1 MSGPVAAFGAGADQG
16 VCRKLTMTNMK
27 NRSESVKKRM
37 FMLAAAMPLAAVLAD
52 VNPVDTRWTFGAHEP
67 FQMYRRVGRI
77 CTGSIEGNA
86 RWLKEWLDWWDESA
100 PAKMKEIGFNYLHSR
115 FYKGMGWEIEK
126 KDFPN
131 VKKFVRNCHANG
143 VKVLAYVQ
151 FSTLYPELMRRE
163 IPDIETWASYDMDG
177 KNNRYGG
184 QYFRWAPCL
193 NSLEWREYIKKICTI
208 ALTEGGFDGIM
219 FDNVYDIPCY
229 CARCQKEFAKHLPK
243 IPDSED
249 RFGIGYLG
257 DMLLPRYPRNA
268 FRHMETK
275 DPVLQAWALW
285 RCETMNNVMM
295 DFRRHIKSIKAD
307 AVVTGNPSPYRSRSR
322 FIDRAQNMAELCKA
336 FDVIIMQND
345 NFPEVKEGRIYNRVR
360 DLKFAQEMGQRI
372 VALCDNVENLHS
384 DREAKFLM
392 PMIEDVVFG
401 GIPTDRTTMFPSP
414 EEGFVNSEVW
424 NRRKP
429 QHKRFNSFTAAHRD
443 ALVAP
448 TIHSVRIFY
457 PEREVMLSEKT
468 HQGVVAAEEIFL
480 RNRVPYGYIVSS
492 PDDVM
497 TVPPDTET
505 IVVPGLVCLN
515 DAQVSALV
523 TYAKKGGK
531 LVVTGDAG
539 RCDGWNAQYRR
550 NPLLAQIAGLP
561 NVSVRENADSVKS
574 NLDWRYTV
582 DAPADGGK
590 ALLADLAK
598 VGWKAPV
605 EFEGLPPHVFAEYRR
620 LPDGSL
626 AVHLVNYMPET
637 PVSGAKVVLPDG
649 AGATAEVP
657 FGEDP
662 SAKRVQPDGSL
673 PEFAEY
679 LLLTVK

>member
-1 MSGPVAAFGAGADQG
+1 
-16 VCRKLTMTNMK
+16 
-27 NRSESVKKRM
+27 M
-37 FMLAAAMPLAAVLAD
+37 FLAVAAMPLAAAVAE

-67 FQMYRRVGRI
+67 FPMYRRVGRI
-77 CTGSIEGNA
+77 CTGAIEGNA

-100 PAKMKEIGFNYLHSR
+100 PAKMREIGFNYLHSR

-131 VKKFVRNCHANG
+131 VQKFVRNCHANG
-143 VKVLAYVQ
+143 VKALAYVQ
-151 FSTLYPELMRRE
+151 FGTLYPELMRKE
-163 IPDIETWASYDMDG
+163 IPGMESWAGYDKDG
-177 KNNRYGG
+177 KNNLYGG
-184 QYFRWAPCL
+184 QYFRWMPCI
-193 NSLEWREYIKKICTI
+193 NSREWQDYIKRMCTI
-208 ALTEGGFDGIM
+208 ALTDGGFDGIM
-219 FDNVYDIPCY
+219 FDNVFDIPCY
-229 CARCQKEFAKHLPK
+229 CRRCEAEFRKYLSK
-243 IPDSED
+243 IPDPED
-249 RFGIGYLG
+249 RFGVQDLG
-257 DMLLPRYPRNA
+257 DMLLPRYPRTA
-268 FRHMETK
+268 FRQMETK

-285 RCETMNNVMM
+285 RCETMTKVMM
-295 DFRRHIKSIKAD
+295 GFRNHIKSVKAD

-322 FIDRAQNMAELCKA
+322 FIDLAQNMAELCRA

-345 NFPEVKEGRIYNRVR
+345 NFPEVEDGRIYHRVR
-360 DLKFAQEMGQRI
+360 DLKFAQDIGQRI

-384 DREAKFLM
+384 AREAKFLM

-414 EEGFVNSEVW
+414 EEGFIDTEVW

-429 QHKRFNSFTAAHRD
+429 QHVRFNAFTAAHRD

-480 RNRVPYGYIVSS
+480 RNRIPYGYIVSS

-505 IVVPGLVCLN
+505 VVVPGLVSLSE
-515 DAQVSALV
+515 AQVSALV
-523 TYAKKGGK
+523 AYAKKGGK

-550 NPLLAQIAGLP
+550 NPFLPQIAGLP
-561 NVSVRENADSVKS
+561 NVSVREKADSVKS
-574 NLDWRYTV
+574 NLGWRYTV

-590 ALLADLAK
+590 ALLSDLAK

-605 EFEGLPPHVFAEYRR
+605 EFDGLPPHVFAEYRR
-620 LPDGSL
+620 LQDGSL
-626 AVHLVNYMPET
+626 AVHLVNYMPEK
-637 PVSGAKVVLPDG
+637 PVTGAKIAIPG
-649 AGATAEVP
+649 GSRATVETP
-657 FGEDP
+657 FGADP
-662 SAKRVQPDGSL
+662 SSKLVPTDGSL
-673 PEFAEY
+673 PEFVEY
-679 LLLTVK
+679 ALLTVK